1 MLYDIVMGVL
11 ALSFLLAI
19 VLESVVIFIVLQEK
33 PEKSVAK
40 VNKPRK
46 FHISKKE
53 KKKITEEMKRF
64 ETLLDNIDA
73 YDGTDYGQK
82 DIE

>member
-19 VLESVVIFIVLQEK
+19 ILEAIMIFVVLQENPHK
-33 PEKSVAK
+33 TVISAPS
-40 VNKPRK
+40 PRK
-46 FHISKKE
+46 ILKKRKE
-53 KKKITEEMKRF
+53 NKAKAEEFKKF
-64 ETLLDNIDA
+64 ETLLNNIDA
-73 YDGTDYGQK
+73 YDGTDFGQK

>member
-33 PEKSVAK
+33 PEKTVAK
-40 VNKPRK
+40 VSKPRK
-46 FHISKKE
+46 FHINKKD
-53 KKKITEEMKRF
+53 KKRITEEMKRF
-64 ETLLDNIDA
+64 ETLLNNIDA

-82 DIE
+82 DVE

>member
-19 VLESVVIFIVLQEK
+19 VLESVMIFIVLQEK
-33 PEKSVAK
+33 PEKTVAK
-40 VNKPRK
+40 VSKPRK
-46 FHISKKE
+46 IHINKRDKKR
-53 KKKITEEMKRF
+53 ITEEMKRF
-64 ETLLDNIDA
+64 ETLLNNIDA

>member
-19 VLESVVIFIVLQEK
+19 ILEAIMIFVVLQEN
-33 PEKSVAK
+33 PQK
-40 VNKPRK
+40 VVISTPSPRK
-46 FHISKKE
+46 ILNKRKENKAKAEEFKK
-53 KKKITEEMKRF
+53 F
-64 ETLLDNIDA
+64 ETLLNNIDA
-73 YDGTDYGQK
+73 YDGTDFGQK

>member
-19 VLESVVIFIVLQEK
+19 VLESVVIFIVLQEN
-33 PEKSVAK
+33 PEKTVAK
-40 VNKPRK
+40 VSKPRRI
-46 FHISKKE
+46 HISKKE

-64 ETLLDNIDA
+64 ETLLNNIDA

>member
-19 VLESVVIFIVLQEK
+19 ILEAIMIFVVLQE
-33 PEKSVAK
+33 
-40 VNKPRK
+40 NPRK
-46 FHISKKE
+46 TVISAPSPRKILKKRKE
-53 KKKITEEMKRF
+53 NKKITEDMKKF
-64 ETLLDNIDA
+64 ETLLNNIDA
-73 YDGTDYGQK
+73 YDGTDFGQK